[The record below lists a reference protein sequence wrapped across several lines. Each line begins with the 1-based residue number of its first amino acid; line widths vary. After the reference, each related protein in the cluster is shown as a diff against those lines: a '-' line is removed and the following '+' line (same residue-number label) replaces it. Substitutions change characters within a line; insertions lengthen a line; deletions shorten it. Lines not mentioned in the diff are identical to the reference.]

1 MHRSE
6 ERCIVLLVSHVRQKG
21 NGAGTL
27 DSDGELTLVSS
38 TGTGY
43 SAGKDL
49 GTLGNEL
56 AKTGYILIINAFNTI
71 NAEMANL
78 LAGFLVHGSIV
89 SLVIH
94 FKSLLK
100 LKFSA

>member
-21 NGAGTL
+21 NGAGAL

-56 AKTGYILIINAFNTI
+56 AKTGYILIINAFYVFG
-71 NAEMANL
+71 AEMANL
-78 LAGFLVHGSIV
+78 FSGLTMHRAISFFHC
-89 SLVIH
+89 
-94 FKSLLK
+94 KNLL
-100 LKFSA
+100 